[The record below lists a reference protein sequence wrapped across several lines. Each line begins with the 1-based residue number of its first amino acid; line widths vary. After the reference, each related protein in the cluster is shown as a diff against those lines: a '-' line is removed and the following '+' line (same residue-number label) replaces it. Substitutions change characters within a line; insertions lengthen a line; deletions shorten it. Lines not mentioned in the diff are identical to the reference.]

1 MPPELII
8 AAPLTAPFKTL
19 CHKVLHFIKVQ
30 KLILPSVP
38 LWMKHSSLPVIIVL
52 KDYDSNL
59 TDVQSNLLLLLYC
72 IKTSREKYEKI
83 AALEW
88 FSRRSRLKMISW
100 LGHEFRR
107 IIWWNVFRPEFL
119 QLIHCCWEVVYRSV
133 IRWPWSVTSQERT
146 VQFCTSSTL
155 PKASNRTIWSS

>member
-1 MPPELII
+1 MNETILMPPELII

-19 CHKVLHFIKVQ
+19 CHKVLHFRKLQ

-72 IKTSREKYEKI
+72 IKFSRKKSMKKI

-88 FSRRSRLKMISW
+88 FSRRSRLKMIS
-100 LGHEFRR
+100 
-107 IIWWNVFRPEFL
+107 
-119 QLIHCCWEVVYRSV
+119 
-133 IRWPWSVTSQERT
+133 
-146 VQFCTSSTL
+146 
-155 PKASNRTIWSS
+155 